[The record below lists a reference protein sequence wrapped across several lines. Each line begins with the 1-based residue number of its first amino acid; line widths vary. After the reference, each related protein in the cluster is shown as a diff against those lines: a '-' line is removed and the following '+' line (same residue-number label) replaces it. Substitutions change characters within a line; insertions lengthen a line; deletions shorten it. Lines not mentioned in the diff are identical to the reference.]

1 MRRHAIWNE
10 DNILDQLSRKT
21 TAKKPVWGEMA
32 VSLHDLSFPSRT
44 GEQIKTK
51 VHDLSAAYKDIV
63 DLVKPSGAGT
73 EVLEEFRSRDR
84 SSGGIPEQGP
94 KFWRNSGA
102 GTEVLEEFLFSSK
115 CGM

>member
-1 MRRHAIWNE
+1 MAAENNPNRKRSKIWTDEETDALIAIWNE
-10 DNILDQLSRKT
+10 DNILDQISRKT

-32 VSLHDLSFPSRT
+32 VSLHDLSVLSQT

-73 EVLEEFRSRDR
+73 EV
-84 SSGGIPEQGP
+84 
-94 KFWRNSGA
+94 
-102 GTEVLEEFLFSSK
+102 
-115 CGM
+115 